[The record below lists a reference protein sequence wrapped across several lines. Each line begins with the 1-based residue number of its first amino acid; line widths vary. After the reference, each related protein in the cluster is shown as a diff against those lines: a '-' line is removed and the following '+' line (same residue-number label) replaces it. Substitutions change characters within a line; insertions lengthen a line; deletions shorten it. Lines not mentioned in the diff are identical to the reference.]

1 MRKILAIDD
10 NFDNLI
16 VYRAILKRHYPTCTI
31 ITCQSGSEGIETAIQ
46 EQPDTILLDIIMPG
60 MDGFE
65 TCEKLKEEAKTK
77 HIPIILITAMH
88 GDKKSRIKGLE
99 IGADAFLS
107 KPIEEE
113 ELIAQLNVMLR
124 IKDAEDKLREENK
137 ELSAD
142 IENKINELEESKRK
156 METLLDNLPGFVY
169 NRTNDRDWKMEY
181 ISEGCK
187 EITGYSSNNF
197 IKQKKINFNQII
209 LPEYRDFLWNKWQE
223 VLGRKGVFV
232 EEYPIRNKN
241 GEIRWI
247 WEHGCGVF
255 DGDHLISL
263 EGFITDITKQKNAE
277 NLRKVSEEK
286 FQKIFEEAPLG
297 IALGNSDNGMF
308 FEMNTKYCEI
318 AGYSSKQLAKM
329 NWQSITHPDDIQT
342 DLNQMKLLNSGKI
355 TDFSMEKRF
364 IQPNGSYRWVTLT
377 VAKVNF
383 ETEGKPCHLAMI
395 EDITQRKNLTEDLII
410 AKEDA
415 EKSDR
420 IKSAFLASMSHELR
434 TPLNAVI
441 GFSELIN
448 KDSNTKDILNFTTI
462 INKSGNNLLAL
473 IDDLFDI
480 SLIETGD
487 VRIEH
492 ELFSI
497 QSMLDEVLSII
508 TSEQIIL
515 EKKEIN
521 LKKNIKLKKLTSIL
535 ISDQN
540 RIKQILLNLLK
551 NALKFTNSG
560 TIEFGCQEVIQNQIP
575 MIKFYVIDSGI
586 GIALDKQELIFEVFR
601 QVDESQTRIYGG
613 TGLGLTICKRLINLL
628 GGEIWVESEEGKGAS
643 FYFTIPVNKEN
654 TKQNNTDVIIQPKL
668 SLKEKTILIIEDDI
682 SCYLYI
688 LEILSKEGVNC
699 LRAKNGQEAV
709 DYCKTNKKIDLLLMD
724 INMPIM
730 NGYEATK
737 QIKQIKP
744 ELPII
749 AQTAYAMSGDQEKIL
764 STGFDLYISKPIRKQ
779 ELIKAIYKCFEK
791 NIKLTSAHQ

>member
-16 VYRAILKRHYPTCTI
+16 VYRAILKRYYPTCTI

-65 TCEKLKEEAKTK
+65 ICAKLKEEAKTK
-77 HIPIILITAMH
+77 HIPIILITAMR

-142 IENKINELEESKRK
+142 IKNKMTELEESKRK

-169 NRTNDRDWKMEY
+169 SCANDRDWQMKY

-187 EITGYSSNNF
+187 EITGYTSLEF
-197 IKQKKINFNQII
+197 TEQKKINFNQII
-209 LPEYRDFLWNKWQE
+209 LPEYRDLLWDKWQE
-223 VLGRKGVFV
+223 TLGRKGVLE
-232 EEYPIRNKN
+232 EEYPIRNKD
-241 GEIRWI
+241 GEIHWV
-247 WEHGCGVF
+247 WESGRGVF
-255 DGDHLISL
+255 DGDQLISL

-277 NLRKVSEEK
+277 NSRKTSEAK
-286 FQKIFEEAPLG
+286 FKKIFEEAPLG
-297 IALGNSDNGMF
+297 IALVNSLDGKFLQINS
-308 FEMNTKYCEI
+308 KYCKI
-318 AGYSSKQLAKM
+318 AGYPKEQLSHSD
-329 NWQSITHPDDIQT
+329 WQSLTHPDDIQKQL
-342 DLNQMKLLNSGKI
+342 DNMAMLNSGEI
-355 TDFSMEKRF
+355 SDFTVEKRLL
-364 IQPNGSYRWVTLT
+364 QSDGSHVWITLT
-377 VAKVNF
+377 VAKVDVQA
-383 ETEGKPCHLAMI
+383 EGKPCHLAMI
-395 EDITQRKNLTEDLII
+395 EDITQRKKLTGELII
-410 AKEDA
+410 AKEEA

-448 KDSNTKDILNFTTI
+448 KDSKIENILNFTTI

-473 IDDLFDI
+473 IEDLFDI

-487 VRIEH
+487 VRIENGPF
-492 ELFSI
+492 LI
-497 QSMLDEVLSII
+497 QTMLDEVQFII
-508 TSEQIIL
+508 KSEQAIL
-515 EKKEIN
+515 KKEEITVNIN
-521 LKKNIKLKKLTSIL
+521 TDLGDINSIL

-540 RIKQILLNLLK
+540 RIKQVLLNLLK
-551 NALKFTNSG
+551 NALKFTHSG
-560 TIEFGCQEVIQNQIP
+560 TVEFGCSEFIQDQIP
-575 MIKFYVIDSGI
+575 MLKFHVTDSGI
-586 GIALDKQELIFEVFR
+586 GIPLDKQELIFEVFR

-628 GGEIWVESEEGKGAS
+628 GGEIWVESEEEKGAS
-643 FYFTIPVNKEN
+643 FYFTIPLNKEE
-654 TKQNNTDVIIQPKL
+654 VIPNHTTVLQQEL
-668 SLKEKTILIIEDDI
+668 GLKGKTILIAEDDAT
-682 SCYLYI
+682 SYWYLVEI
-688 LEILSKEGVNC
+688 LEKEGVTC
-699 LRAKNGQEAV
+699 IQAKNGKEAV
-709 DYCKTNKKIDLLLMD
+709 NYCKTNKDIDLLLMD
-724 INMPIM
+724 INMPVM

-737 QIKQIKP
+737 QIKNMTP
-744 ELPII
+744 NLPII
-749 AQTAYAMSGDQEKIL
+749 AQTAYAMSGDREKIL
-764 STGFDLYISKPIRKQ
+764 LTGCDLYLSKPIGKQ
-779 ELIKAIYKCFEK
+779 QLLEAIIMCLDEK
-791 NIKLTSAHQ
+791 NKLTAIQ